1 MMRLIVTGAG
11 KGLGREIVGEALRR
25 GHEVAAG
32 IRSLETNVE
41 ALEELQEGA
50 PGKLTLLELDVDEE
64 ESVAKAK
71 EAMAAR
77 WGAVDALINNAAIL
91 LAREQTIERLEFA
104 AVENTFRT
112 NLYGPMKM
120 VKHFLP
126 LLRAGNRPFIL
137 NVSSEAGGL
146 AGAYGGDYPYA
157 LSKAALNYFTAQLRK
172 ELTPQGFGVYAMHPG
187 WMRTPMGGSQAP
199 GDPLDSARSILDLA
213 EGKLEADTG
222 AVMIGTDGK
231 AMPL

>member
-1 MMRLIVTGAG
+1 MRLIVTGAG
-11 KGLGREIVGEALRR
+11 KGLGFEIVGEALRR

-41 ALEELQEGA
+41 ALEDLQEGA

-64 ESVAKAK
+64 QSVAKAK

-77 WGAVDALINNAAIL
+77 WGAVDALVNNAGVL
-91 LAREQTIERLEFA
+91 LAREQPIERLEFA

-126 LLRAGNRPFIL
+126 LLKAGNRPLIL
-137 NVSSEAGGL
+137 NVSSEAGCL
-146 AGAYGGDYPYA
+146 ARAYGGDYPYA
-157 LSKAALNYFTAQLRK
+157 LSKAALNHFTAQLRK
-172 ELTPQGFGVYAMHPG
+172 ELVPLGFGVFAMHPG
-187 WMRTPMGGSQAP
+187 WMRTPMGGNQAP
-199 GDPLDSARSILDLA
+199 GDPLDTARAILDLA

-222 AVMIGTDGK
+222 AVMIGIDGM

>member
-1 MMRLIVTGAG
+1 MKLIVTGAG
-11 KGLGREIVGEALRR
+11 KGLGLEIVGEALRR

-32 IRSLETNVE
+32 IRSLETNVD
-41 ALEELQEGA
+41 ALKARQEGA

-64 ESVAKAK
+64 DSIAKAK
-71 EAMAAR
+71 EAMADR
-77 WGAVDALINNAAIL
+77 WGTVDALINNAGIL
-91 LAREQTIERLEFA
+91 LARDQSIERLEFA

-126 LLRAGNRPFIL
+126 LLKESDRPFIL
-137 NVSSEAGGL
+137 NVSSEAGCF

-172 ELTPQGFGVYAMHPG
+172 ELVPQGFGVYAMHPG
-187 WMRTPMGGSQAP
+187 WIRTPMGGSQAP
-199 GDPLDSARSILDLA
+199 GDPLDSAKAILDLA
-213 EGKLEADTG
+213 EGKLKADTD
-222 AVMIGTDGK
+222 AVMIGIDGK
-231 AMPL
+231 AMPQ

>member
-1 MMRLIVTGAG
+1 MKLIVTGAG
-11 KGLGREIVGEALRR
+11 KGLGLEIVGEALRR

-32 IRSLETNVE
+32 MRSLETNVD
-41 ALEELQEGA
+41 ALKARQEGV

-64 ESVAKAK
+64 DSIAKAK
-71 EAMAAR
+71 EAMAVR
-77 WGAVDALINNAAIL
+77 WGKLDALINNAGIL
-91 LAREQTIERLEFA
+91 LARDQSIERLEFA

-126 LLRAGNRPFIL
+126 LLKESDRPFIL
-137 NVSSEAGGL
+137 NVSSEAGCF

-172 ELTPQGFGVYAMHPG
+172 ELVPQGFGVYAMHPG
-187 WMRTPMGGSQAP
+187 WIRTPMGGSQAP
-199 GDPLDSARSILDLA
+199 GDPLDSAKAILDLA
-213 EGKLEADTG
+213 EGKLKADTD
-222 AVMIGTDGK
+222 AVMIGIDGK
-231 AMPL
+231 AMPQ

>member
-1 MMRLIVTGAG
+1 MKLIVTGAG
-11 KGLGREIVGEALRR
+11 KGLGLEIVGEALRR

-32 IRSLETNVE
+32 MRSLETNVD
-41 ALEELQEGA
+41 ALKERQEGA
-50 PGKLTLLELDVDEE
+50 SGKLTLLELDVDEE
-64 ESVAKAK
+64 DSIAKAK

-77 WGAVDALINNAAIL
+77 WGTVDALINNAGIL
-91 LAREQTIERLEFA
+91 LARDQSIERLESA

-126 LLRAGNRPFIL
+126 LLKESDRPFIL
-137 NVSSEAGGL
+137 NVSSEAGCF

-172 ELTPQGFGVYAMHPG
+172 ELVPQGFGVYAMHPG
-187 WMRTPMGGSQAP
+187 WIRTPMGGSQAP
-199 GDPLDSARSILDLA
+199 GDPLDSAKAILDLA
-213 EGKLEADTG
+213 EGKLKADTD
-222 AVMIGTDGK
+222 AVMIGIDGK
-231 AMPL
+231 AMPQ

>member
-1 MMRLIVTGAG
+1 MKLIVTGAG
-11 KGLGREIVGEALRR
+11 KGLGLEIVGEALRR

-32 IRSLETNVE
+32 MRSLETNVD
-41 ALEELQEGA
+41 ALKARQEGV

-64 ESVAKAK
+64 DSIAKAK
-71 EAMAAR
+71 EAMADR
-77 WGAVDALINNAAIL
+77 WGTVDALINNAGIL
-91 LAREQTIERLEFA
+91 LARDQSIERLEFA

-126 LLRAGNRPFIL
+126 LLKESDRPFIL
-137 NVSSEAGGL
+137 NVSSEAGCF

-172 ELTPQGFGVYAMHPG
+172 ELVPQGFGVYAMHPG
-187 WMRTPMGGSQAP
+187 WIRTPMGGSQAP
-199 GDPLDSARSILDLA
+199 GDPLDSAKAILDLA
-213 EGKLEADTG
+213 EGKLKADTD
-222 AVMIGTDGK
+222 AVMIGIDGK
-231 AMPL
+231 AMPQ

>member
-1 MMRLIVTGAG
+1 MKLIVTGAG
-11 KGLGREIVGEALRR
+11 KGLGLEIVGEALRR

-32 IRSLETNVE
+32 MRSLETNVD
-41 ALEELQEGA
+41 ALKARQEGA

-64 ESVAKAK
+64 DSIAKAK
-71 EAMAAR
+71 EAMADR
-77 WGAVDALINNAAIL
+77 WGTVDALINNAGIL
-91 LAREQTIERLEFA
+91 LARDQSIERLEFA

-126 LLRAGNRPFIL
+126 LLKESDRPFIL
-137 NVSSEAGGL
+137 NVSSEAGCF

-172 ELTPQGFGVYAMHPG
+172 ELVPQGFGVYAMHPG
-187 WMRTPMGGSQAP
+187 WIRTPMGGSQAP
-199 GDPLDSARSILDLA
+199 GDPLDSAKAILDLA
-213 EGKLEADTG
+213 EGKLKADTD
-222 AVMIGTDGK
+222 AVMIGIDGK
-231 AMPL
+231 AMPQ

>member
-1 MMRLIVTGAG
+1 MKLIVTGAG
-11 KGLGREIVGEALRR
+11 KGLGLEIVGEALRR

-32 IRSLETNVE
+32 MRSLETNVD
-41 ALEELQEGA
+41 ALKARQEGA

-64 ESVAKAK
+64 DSIAKAK
-71 EAMAAR
+71 EAMADR
-77 WGAVDALINNAAIL
+77 WGTVDALINNAGIL
-91 LAREQTIERLEFA
+91 LARDQSIERLEFA

-126 LLRAGNRPFIL
+126 LLKASDRPFIL
-137 NVSSEAGGL
+137 NVSSEAGCF

-172 ELTPQGFGVYAMHPG
+172 ELVPQGFGVYAMHPG
-187 WMRTPMGGSQAP
+187 WIRTPMGGSQAP
-199 GDPLDSARSILDLA
+199 GDPLDSAKAILDLA
-213 EGKLEADTG
+213 EGKLKADTD
-222 AVMIGTDGK
+222 AVMIGIDGK
-231 AMPL
+231 AMPQ

>member
-1 MMRLIVTGAG
+1 MKLIVTGAG
-11 KGLGREIVGEALRR
+11 KGLGLEIVGEALRR

-32 IRSLETNVE
+32 MRSLETNVD
-41 ALEELQEGA
+41 ALKARQEGV

-64 ESVAKAK
+64 DSIAKAK

-77 WGAVDALINNAAIL
+77 WGTVDALINNAGIL
-91 LAREQTIERLEFA
+91 LARDQSIERLEFA

-126 LLRAGNRPFIL
+126 LLKESDRPFIL
-137 NVSSEAGGL
+137 NVSSEAGCF

-172 ELTPQGFGVYAMHPG
+172 ELVPQGFGVYAMHPG
-187 WMRTPMGGSQAP
+187 WIRTPMGGSQAP
-199 GDPLDSARSILDLA
+199 GDPLDSAKAILDLA
-213 EGKLEADTG
+213 EGKLKADTD
-222 AVMIGTDGK
+222 AVMIGIDGK
-231 AMPL
+231 AMPQ

>member
-1 MMRLIVTGAG
+1 MKLIVTGAG
-11 KGLGREIVGEALRR
+11 KGLGLEIVGEALRR

-32 IRSLETNVE
+32 MRSLETNVD
-41 ALEELQEGA
+41 ALKERQEGA
-50 PGKLTLLELDVDEE
+50 SGKLTLLELDVDEE
-64 ESVAKAK
+64 DSIAKAK

-77 WGAVDALINNAAIL
+77 WGTLDALINNAGIL
-91 LAREQTIERLEFA
+91 LARDQSIERLEFA

-126 LLRAGNRPFIL
+126 LLKESYRPFIL
-137 NVSSEAGGL
+137 NVSSEAGCF

-172 ELTPQGFGVYAMHPG
+172 ELVPQGFGVYAMHPG
-187 WMRTPMGGSQAP
+187 WIRTPMGGSQAP
-199 GDPLDSARSILDLA
+199 GDPLDSAKAILDLA
-213 EGKLEADTG
+213 EGKLKADTD
-222 AVMIGTDGK
+222 AVMIGIDGK
-231 AMPL
+231 AMPQ

>member
-1 MMRLIVTGAG
+1 MKLIVTGAG
-11 KGLGREIVGEALRR
+11 KGLGLEIVGEALRR

-32 IRSLETNVE
+32 MRSLETNVD
-41 ALEELQEGA
+41 ALKARQEGA

-64 ESVAKAK
+64 DSIAKAK

-77 WGAVDALINNAAIL
+77 WGTVDALINNAGIL
-91 LAREQTIERLEFA
+91 LARDQSIERLEFA

-126 LLRAGNRPFIL
+126 LLKESDRPFIL
-137 NVSSEAGGL
+137 NVSSEAGCF

-172 ELTPQGFGVYAMHPG
+172 ELVPQGFGVYAMHPG
-187 WMRTPMGGSQAP
+187 WIRTPMGGSQAP
-199 GDPLDSARSILDLA
+199 GDPLDSAKAILDLA
-213 EGKLEADTG
+213 EGKLKADTD
-222 AVMIGTDGK
+222 AVMIGIDGK
-231 AMPL
+231 AMPQ

>member
-1 MMRLIVTGAG
+1 MTRLIVTGAG

-64 ESVAKAK
+64 DSVAKAK

-77 WGAVDALINNAAIL
+77 WGAVDALINNAGIL
-91 LAREQTIERLEFA
+91 LAREQPIERLEFA

-126 LLRAGNRPFIL
+126 LLKAGNRPLIL
-137 NVSSEAGGL
+137 NVSSEAGCL

-172 ELTPQGFGVYAMHPG
+172 ELVPQGFGVYAMHPG
-187 WMRTPMGGSQAP
+187 WMRTPMGGNQAP

-213 EGKLEADTG
+213 EGKLEADNG
-222 AVMIGTDGK
+222 AVMIGIDGK

>member
-1 MMRLIVTGAG
+1 MKLIVTGAG
-11 KGLGREIVGEALRR
+11 KGLGLEIVGEALRR

-32 IRSLETNVE
+32 MRSLETNVD
-41 ALEELQEGA
+41 ALKARQEGV

-64 ESVAKAK
+64 DSIAKAK
-71 EAMAAR
+71 EAMVAR
-77 WGAVDALINNAAIL
+77 WGTLDALINNAGIL
-91 LAREQTIERLEFA
+91 LARDQSIERLEFA

-126 LLRAGNRPFIL
+126 LLKESYRPFIL
-137 NVSSEAGGL
+137 NVSSEAGCF

-172 ELTPQGFGVYAMHPG
+172 ELVPQGFGVYAMHPG
-187 WMRTPMGGSQAP
+187 WIRTPMGGSQAP
-199 GDPLDSARSILDLA
+199 ADPLDSAKAILDLA
-213 EGKLEADTG
+213 EGKLKADTD
-222 AVMIGTDGK
+222 AVMIGIDGK
-231 AMPL
+231 AMPQ

>member
-1 MMRLIVTGAG
+1 MRLIVTGAG
-11 KGLGREIVGEALRR
+11 RGLGLEIVGEALRR

-32 IRSLETNVE
+32 IRSLETNVDALE
-41 ALEELQEGA
+41 ALREGA

-64 ESVAKAK
+64 DSVAKAK

-91 LAREQTIERLEFA
+91 LAREQPIERLEFA

-126 LLRAGNRPFIL
+126 LLKAGYRPMIL
-137 NVSSEAGGL
+137 NVSSEAGCL
-146 AGAYGGDYPYA
+146 TGAYGGDYPYA

-172 ELTPQGFGVYAMHPG
+172 ELIPQGFEVYALG
-187 WMRTPMGGSQAP
+187 WMRTTCSRA
-199 GDPLDSARSILDLA
+199 S
-213 EGKLEADTG
+213 
-222 AVMIGTDGK
+222 
-231 AMPL
+231 

>member
-1 MMRLIVTGAG
+1 MKLIVTGAG
-11 KGLGREIVGEALRR
+11 KGLGLEIVGEALRR

-32 IRSLETNVE
+32 MRSLETNVD
-41 ALEELQEGA
+41 ALKARQEGV

-64 ESVAKAK
+64 DSIAKAK
-71 EAMAAR
+71 EAMAVR
-77 WGAVDALINNAAIL
+77 WGKLDALINNAGIL
-91 LAREQTIERLEFA
+91 LARDQSIERLEFA

-126 LLRAGNRPFIL
+126 LLKESDRPFIL
-137 NVSSEAGGL
+137 NVSLEAGCF

-172 ELTPQGFGVYAMHPG
+172 ELVPQGFGVYAMHPG
-187 WMRTPMGGSQAP
+187 WIRTPMGGSQAP
-199 GDPLDSARSILDLA
+199 GDPLDSAKAILDLA
-213 EGKLEADTG
+213 EGKLKADTD
-222 AVMIGTDGK
+222 AVMIGIDGK
-231 AMPL
+231 AMPQ

>member
-1 MMRLIVTGAG
+1 MKLIVTGAG
-11 KGLGREIVGEALRR
+11 KGLGLEIVGEALRR

-32 IRSLETNVE
+32 MRSLETNVD
-41 ALEELQEGA
+41 ALKERQEGA
-50 PGKLTLLELDVDEE
+50 SGKLTLLELDVDEE
-64 ESVAKAK
+64 DSIAKAK

-77 WGAVDALINNAAIL
+77 WGTVDALINNAGIL
-91 LAREQTIERLEFA
+91 LARDQSIERLEFA

-126 LLRAGNRPFIL
+126 LLKESDRPFIL
-137 NVSSEAGGL
+137 NVSSEAGCF

-172 ELTPQGFGVYAMHPG
+172 ELVPQGFGVYAMHPG
-187 WMRTPMGGSQAP
+187 WIRTPMGGSQAP
-199 GDPLDSARSILDLA
+199 GDPLDSAKAILDLA
-213 EGKLEADTG
+213 EGKLKADTD
-222 AVMIGTDGK
+222 AVMIGIDGK
-231 AMPL
+231 AMPQ

>member
-1 MMRLIVTGAG
+1 MKLIVTGAG
-11 KGLGREIVGEALRR
+11 KGLGLEIVGEALRR

-32 IRSLETNVE
+32 IRSLDTNVE
-41 ALEELQEGA
+41 ALEERQAGA
-50 PGKLTLLELDVDEE
+50 PGKLMLLELDVDEE
-64 ESVAKAK
+64 ASIAEAQKAI
-71 EAMAAR
+71 AAR
-77 WGAVDALINNAAIL
+77 WGAVDALINNAGIL
-91 LAREQTIERLEFA
+91 LAREQSIERLEFA

-126 LLRAGNRPFIL
+126 LLRAGRQPFIL

-172 ELTPQGFGVYAMHPG
+172 ELVPQEFRVFAMHPG
-187 WMRTPMGGSQAP
+187 WMRTPMGGRQAP

-213 EGKLEADTG
+213 EGKLAADTG
-222 AVMIGTDGK
+222 AVMIGIDGK

>member
-1 MMRLIVTGAG
+1 MKLIVTGAG
-11 KGLGREIVGEALRR
+11 KGLGLEIVGEALRR

-32 IRSLETNVE
+32 MRSLDTNVE
-41 ALEELQEGA
+41 ALKARQEGA

-64 ESVAKAK
+64 DSIAQAK

-77 WGAVDALINNAAIL
+77 WGTVDALINNAGIL
-91 LAREQTIERLEFA
+91 LAREQPIERLEFA

-126 LLRAGNRPFIL
+126 LLKESDRPLIL
-137 NVSSEAGGL
+137 NVSSEAGCF

-172 ELTPQGFGVYAMHPG
+172 ELVPQGFSVYAMHPG
-187 WMRTPMGGSQAP
+187 WIRTPMGGSQAP
-199 GDPLDSARSILDLA
+199 GDPRDSARAILDLA
-213 EGKLEADTG
+213 EGKLDADTH
-222 AVMIGTDGK
+222 AVMIGIDGK